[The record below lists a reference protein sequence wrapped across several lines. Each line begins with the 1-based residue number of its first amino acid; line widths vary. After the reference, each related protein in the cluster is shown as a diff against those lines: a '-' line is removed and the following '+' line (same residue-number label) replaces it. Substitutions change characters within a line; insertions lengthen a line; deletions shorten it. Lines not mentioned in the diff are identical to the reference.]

1 MVCMYN
7 SRLDWDILGAGA
19 RTLKLASLGLSP
31 DSATYYLCDL
41 WKVSEPPYFFISSS
55 MKEG

>member
-1 MVCMYN
+1 MCN
-7 SRLDWDILGAGA
+7 SHLDWDILGAGA

-41 WKVSEPPYFFISSS
+41 WKVSELPYFFISSS